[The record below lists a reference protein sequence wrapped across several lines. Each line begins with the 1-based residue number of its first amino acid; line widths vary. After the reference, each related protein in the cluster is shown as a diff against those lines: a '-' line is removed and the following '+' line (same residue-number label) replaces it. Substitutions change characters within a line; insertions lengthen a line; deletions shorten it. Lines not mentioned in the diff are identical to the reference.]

1 MKISYNF
8 YTIQRD
14 TIYEQTDVLARLNA
28 MQIAF
33 APIPLSGYSAQR
45 VGRATARKSQ
55 IFELWAL
62 NSSRFCT

>member
-33 APIPLSGYSAQR
+33 APIPPLGVQR
-45 VGRATARKSQ
+45 AARRKGHGEK
-55 IFELWAL
+55 IVDF
-62 NSSRFCT
+62 